1 VELGIKGRLA
11 VVTGASQ
18 GIGRA
23 IALSL
28 ANEGARLA
36 VVARRKEKLDA
47 LLAELPKVAG
57 GHMAV
62 AADLMT
68 PQGLSETVTKLAP
81 LAPEIVVHNLGGSL
95 GMQDANAPAAEYE
108 KVWRYNVGIPVEL
121 NRAFVPSMVKKRWGR
136 VVHLSTLSTTTY
148 NGSPAYVSAKCA
160 LDGYVNAYGRVTAK
174 DNVVFSAVAPGAIY
188 TEGRFFAK
196 LEKENPAQ
204 LQAYFKEHLP
214 AGRLGRAED
223 IGPVVAFLCSD
234 FASFMTGS
242 IVGINGGGM

>member
-1 VELGIKGRLA
+1 VELGIKNKLA

-23 IALSL
+23 IAFSL
-28 ANEGARLA
+28 AREGARLA

-47 LLAELPKVAG
+47 LLSELPKVEG
-57 GHMAV
+57 GHLAV

-68 PQGLSETVTKLAP
+68 PQGLSETVTRLAP
-81 LAPEIVVHNLGGSL
+81 LAPEIIVHNLGGSL
-95 GMQDANAPAAEYE
+95 GLQDPSAPAAEYE
-108 KVWRYNVGIPVEL
+108 KVWRYNVGVPVEL
-121 NRAFVPSMVKKRWGR
+121 NRAFVPSMMKKRWGR

-160 LDGYVNAYGRVTAK
+160 LDGYVNAFGRVVAK

-196 LEKENPAQ
+196 LEKENPSQ

-242 IVGINGGGM
+242 IVAVNGGGM